1 MFLAVFFGI
10 LAALAMAIILGS
22 FAEDSKAAQGVV
34 APLMVL
40 VLIPYILTMFLDVS
54 SLSSGIRIL
63 IWLIPF
69 SHPFMAAP
77 NLLLGQVAQVWYG
90 ILYLAFFFVV
100 FVFIAAKIF
109 ASDKI
114 FTMKLSFKKKKPI

>member
-1 MFLAVFFGI
+1 
-10 LAALAMAIILGS
+10 
-22 FAEDSKAAQGVV
+22 
-34 APLMVL
+34 MVL
-40 VLIPYILTMFLDVS
+40 VLVPYILTMFLDVS
-54 SLSSGIRIL
+54 SLSAGLRIL

-77 NLLLGQVAQVWYG
+77 NLLLGQVAEVWYG

-114 FTMKLSFKKKKPI
+114 FTLRIRFRKRRQ

>member
-1 MFLAVFFGI
+1 
-10 LAALAMAIILGS
+10 
-22 FAEDSKAAQGVV
+22 
-34 APLMVL
+34 
-40 VLIPYILTMFLDVS
+40 MFLDIS
-54 SLSSGIRIL
+54 SLSTGMKIL

-77 NLLLGQVAQVWYG
+77 NILLGQTANVWYG

-114 FTMKLSFKKKKPI
+114 FTMRISFRKKR